1 MGGWECCCDVGA
13 QGSDGIWEFI
23 TSQEA
28 MDMVAGAKDVKDAV
42 DKLCEEATKRW
53 RAEEDVIDDIT
64 CIVIELNDEEDKGAM
79 AASGGAAAA
88 AGGAAVA
95 ATRPAAGKS
104 SATAMAPSPT
114 AARAPVATRYVGFER
129 MKMIGVCEYACLP

>member
-1 MGGWECCCDVGA
+1 MLSVLSCGV

-42 DKLCEEATKRW
+42 DKLCDEATKRW

-79 AASGGAAAA
+79 AASSGASAAASGGAAAA
-88 AGGAAVA
+88 A
-95 ATRPAAGKS
+95 RPAAGKP
-104 SATAMAPSPT
+104 SAAATVPSPT
-114 AARAPVATRYVGFER
+114 AARAPVATRYVVF
-129 MKMIGVCEYACLP
+129 K